1 MYFYTYIIY
10 MYNTFYIMLALDE
23 GLGIVD
29 AKAIL
34 SVFAEKIPTFD
45 RSVAKDVAK
54 VALTRMQTRIVSFEE
69 QVR

>member
-1 MYFYTYIIY
+1 
-10 MYNTFYIMLALDE
+10 MYNTLYIVLALDE

-45 RSVAKDVAK
+45 RNVAKDVAK
-54 VALTRMQTRIVSFEE
+54 IALTRMQTRIVSFEE